1 MTPRNFKGI
10 PIRRKL
16 TLVVMFSCTA
26 AIVLA
31 SAVEIYVSAQRAR
44 TELVEELSLQ
54 VTGMGQN
61 LLSALEFDDETYTL
75 DTIRGFAA
83 DPTIKAAAVYRADG
97 QRFAVWQREDTPQVV
112 FPATAVIQ
120 GHVYS
125 EQELRLSTDIES
137 ADLPLGSLLVV
148 SDLSMIKARVVE
160 SLNSAGI
167 IILIASL
174 LSYAISWRLRGLI
187 TSSILRLSAAAAEV
201 EESQDYSIRV
211 DKGYDDE
218 VGVLT
223 ASFNAMMF
231 GIAARDRELG
241 QQGAILEQQ
250 VQSRTLELTKTNEN
264 LTVAKELA
272 EQAAVAKSQFLAN
285 MSHEIRTPMNGVI
298 GMTELVLDTNLDFEQ
313 REMVN
318 TVRKSGDQLL
328 CIINDI
334 LDFSKI
340 EAGMMKLEI
349 VDFCLRSLIEET
361 CEMLAPK
368 AQSAGIEILSMM
380 HPNVPSR
387 LQGDPTRLRQVLLN
401 LLNNAIK
408 FTSEGEVFVE
418 VAVEGE
424 SEEEVCLRLSVVDTG
439 IGISPDR
446 VGEIFSSFSQAD
458 SSTTRK
464 FGGTG
469 LGLAISSQ
477 IAGLMGALITVDS
490 EERVG
495 SKFSLSVRF
504 ARQAGSYPEQPLS
517 AGTLQ
522 NKRVLI
528 VDDNQTNRRIL
539 LGQLQNWGC
548 QTVAVDN
555 GPDALELLAGE
566 NPAFDLVLLDYQ
578 MLVMDGEEVVRRLRS
593 EMKIADVPVVILSS
607 VAHMGRLKQLESI
620 GVNAYL
626 SKPVKQAQLFDCLK
640 LVLTQGAAEAGVADS
655 PNLSI
660 LTEHSIVST
669 NFRERIRV
677 LLVDDNIIN
686 QKVATRLLQRA
697 GYRCEI
703 ANDGQEAVTALE
715 SSEFDLVLMDCQMPV
730 MDGFEATGLVRER
743 EARDGGHIPI
753 IAMTANAQVGDREL
767 CLNAGMDDYLSKPV
781 NSDNLYKTL
790 EKWNTRSRAVSE
802 DRNRRRSA

>member
-578 MLVMDGEEVVRRLRS
+578 M
-593 EMKIADVPVVILSS
+593 
-607 VAHMGRLKQLESI
+607 
-620 GVNAYL
+620 
-626 SKPVKQAQLFDCLK
+626 
-640 LVLTQGAAEAGVADS
+640 
-655 PNLSI
+655 
-660 LTEHSIVST
+660 
-669 NFRERIRV
+669 
-677 LLVDDNIIN
+677 
-686 QKVATRLLQRA
+686 
-697 GYRCEI
+697 
-703 ANDGQEAVTALE
+703 
-715 SSEFDLVLMDCQMPV
+715 
-730 MDGFEATGLVRER
+730 
-743 EARDGGHIPI
+743 
-753 IAMTANAQVGDREL
+753 
-767 CLNAGMDDYLSKPV
+767 
-781 NSDNLYKTL
+781 
-790 EKWNTRSRAVSE
+790 
-802 DRNRRRSA
+802 